1 MAYITLDAMQGNGSW
16 LLLSTALLFTAY
28 LVLGRLREYHRL
40 RHFRGPATT
49 GISWWWHS
57 KAVIGGRANEYYGD
71 VTNTY
76 GM

>member
-1 MAYITLDAMQGNGSW
+1 MTYPLSEYVQGNGLQ
-16 LLLSTALLFTAY
+16 LLLSSTLLFIAY
-28 LVLGRLREYHRL
+28 LVLDRLREYHRL
-40 RHFRGPATT
+40 RHFKGPATT

-71 VTNTY
+71 VTEKY